1 MYTVIINEERRET
14 VLRKGKKDKNELTG
28 EKEREREKRQRKRNR
43 KRNFKVW
50 VG

>member
-28 EKEREREKRQRKRNR
+28 EKEREREKVEKEKQEK
-43 KRNFKVW
+43 KL
-50 VG
+50 